1 MLTQRKQG
9 FITMATT
16 NTTTNT
22 KGVTLAKSAA
32 LPVIAKATPTA
43 TKTAPTAAQA
53 FSFANG
59 APVTFNSL
67 RAWCNANAGGIAP
80 VNLARVAINVL
91 PNVNAQW
98 AAQGLKGPVPF
109 GYGGNPL
116 GQRATLLNIA
126 LNSATLAAY
135 FATCA
140 KSPTTKCET
149 TGNPNV
155 LTALLNGGF
164 TPSAKTWG
172 TPFVTLSIIA

>member
-1 MLTQRKQG
+1 MVT
-9 FITMATT
+9 A

-32 LPVIAKATPTA
+32 LPVIAKATPKA
-43 TKTAPTAAQA
+43 TQTAPSAAQA

-59 APVTFNSL
+59 NPVTFNSL
-67 RAWCNANAGGIAP
+67 RAWCNANAGG
-80 VNLARVAINVL
+80 NLANVAINVL
-91 PNVNAQW
+91 PNVNTQW
-98 AAQGLKGPVPF
+98 QAQGHKGPLPF

-140 KSPTTKCET
+140 KSPNTKCET
-149 TGNPNV
+149 LGNPNV
-155 LTALLNGGF
+155 IVALLNGGF
-164 TPSAKTWG
+164 SVGTKNSTWG

>member
-1 MLTQRKQG
+1 
-9 FITMATT
+9 MATT
-16 NTTTNT
+16 TTSTNT

-43 TKTAPTAAQA
+43 TQTAPSAAQA

-59 APVTFNSL
+59 NPVTFNSL
-67 RAWCNANAGGIAP
+67 RAWCNANAGGTAP
-80 VNLARVAINVL
+80 VNLAKVAINVL

-98 AAQGLKGPVPF
+98 QAQGLRGPVPF
-109 GYGGNPL
+109 GYQGKPL
-116 GQRATLLNIA
+116 GQRATLFNIA
-126 LNSATLAAY
+126 LNSATLATY

-140 KSPTTKCET
+140 KSPTTKCCT
-149 TGNPNV
+149 IGNPNV